1 METLQILVT
10 EVIWEVDFNK
20 LQLTMKK
27 IFFNIFALAL
37 ATMVGCQ
44 KSDIT
49 DNNGSNNETQLITV
63 TATIDDATKT
73 RVALTPDTDGEGKPI
88 VKVAWK
94 DSGEAFKVHGVQDD
108 PPKIRDSKEFSQV
121 GSTNKFSGEV
131 PDTYGIYYATY
142 PASNGVGLTVKEG
155 DFYLNY
161 DKSNFTSQNGKLSE
175 ERTLMYTTVNSIDND
190 TQFDFEHFTTLLMP
204 RFRVVGESV
213 NLGVDKIASITFK
226 DMLVPDGTA
235 DFNIDCTSHTAEDD
249 IYVYLPF
256 VADGCYGDN
265 ASYSTKKTT
274 IEVVVNTTDA
284 KIYEGSITIP
294 AGTTLALGK
303 LYTAAFWITRKEFT
317 NVITYT
323 TTDNTQLSLDDTWY
337 EEHTFEDGVG
347 KIYLSEVT
355 TTLPGNAFISKN
367 TLATVTLSSHITTI
381 GASAFKNCG
390 ALTTVIMP
398 SVTEIQ
404 KEAFNMEGTTVG
416 NIQQGLSNKLANIDL
431 SNITTFG
438 EKALYQAALTNMDLS
453 GATSI
458 GQKAFGEMVNLTT
471 VTMPAQN
478 CTTAERSFAGCS
490 GLYTIDLTNI
500 STIEKYA
507 FENCTKLKTVIINRA
522 TAPSVGE
529 NPFKNCTGLT
539 ILVPEEYL
547 AAYESTSLSSYIAAN
562 AIIYTTTNSVQLTLS
577 NAWGEGDEC
586 VYTAHT
592 FENGVGKISLK
603 SGVTTLPANAF
614 NKQETLKTFTLPMC
628 ITTIGD
634 RAFYQCCYLSS
645 ITMPNV
651 TSIGESAFDMDG
663 LHWEG
668 GYNLAESLKVTNLD
682 LSKITVFGNRA
693 FFKVASLE
701 SIDISGATQIGNYAF
716 YELGRL
722 TSVIMPKQDCVL
734 GASAFSND
742 HNIRTLD
749 LSHISSIGNAALSP
763 IYNIQTIII
772 NRETPPTIGENILHN
787 SNDNVKIYVPDAKVD
802 EYKSIGNLVQYA
814 EKIKPISE
822 M

>member
-1 METLQILVT
+1 M
-10 EVIWEVDFNK
+10 DFNK

-73 RVALTPDTDGEGKPI
+73 RVVLTPGTDGEGKPI

-155 DFYLNY
+155 DFYLSY

-175 ERTLMYTTVNSIDND
+175 ERTLMYDEIFESIDNN
-190 TQFDFEHFTTLLMP
+190 TQFNFEHLTTLLMP

-303 LYTAAFWITRKEFT
+303 LYTAAFWLTRKEFT

-323 TTDNTQLSLDDTWY
+323 TTNNEVLPLYSNWGEGDDCVY
-337 EEHTFEDGVG
+337 ISHTFADGIGRIVLKDG
-347 KIYLSEVT
+347 ITSIPQSGFYCSYELKSIE
-355 TTLPGNAFISKN
+355 LPSA
-367 TLATVTLSSHITTI
+367 ITTI
-381 GASAFKNCG
+381 GINAFAGATSLSSINLQYITTIESNAFQNCSQLSQITMPDDEYEMYG
-390 ALTTVIMP
+390 NTTFTNTAI
-398 SVTEIQ
+398 TE
-404 KEAFNMEGTTVG
+404 
-416 NIQQGLSNKLANIDL
+416 IDL
-431 SNITTFG
+431 SNAISICSYAFLSCSKLRTVVINNTTIPTFG
-438 EKALYQAALTNMDLS
+438 EY
-453 GATSI
+453 
-458 GQKAFGEMVNLTT
+458 
-471 VTMPAQN
+471 
-478 CTTAERSFAGCS
+478 
-490 GLYTIDLTNI
+490 
-500 STIEKYA
+500 
-507 FENCTKLKTVIINRA
+507 
-522 TAPSVGE
+522 
-529 NPFKNCTGLT
+529 NPFMYCG
-539 ILVPEEYL
+539 
-547 AAYESTSLSSYIAAN
+547 A
-562 AIIYTTTNSVQLTLS
+562 
-577 NAWGEGDEC
+577 
-586 VYTAHT
+586 
-592 FENGVGKISLK
+592 
-603 SGVTTLPANAF
+603 
-614 NKQETLKTFTLPMC
+614 
-628 ITTIGD
+628 
-634 RAFYQCCYLSS
+634 
-645 ITMPNV
+645 
-651 TSIGESAFDMDG
+651 
-663 LHWEG
+663 
-668 GYNLAESLKVTNLD
+668 
-682 LSKITVFGNRA
+682 
-693 FFKVASLE
+693 LE
-701 SIDISGATQIGNYAF
+701 SIYI
-716 YELGRL
+716 
-722 TSVIMPKQDCVL
+722 
-734 GASAFSND
+734 
-742 HNIRTLD
+742 
-749 LSHISSIGNAALSP
+749 
-763 IYNIQTIII
+763 
-772 NRETPPTIGENILHN
+772 
-787 SNDNVKIYVPDAKVD
+787 PDAKVD
-802 EYKSIGNLVQYA
+802 EYKAVSALSEVA
-814 EKIKPISE
+814 EKIKPIST
-822 M
+822 MP